1 MGFLTQY
8 YLLHNIHT
16 NETVIHDGLTDLM
29 FEDGFRIVTKV
40 SNSRVNVFQHN
51 VLRDR
56 LFKEQYHG

>member
-8 YLLHNIHT
+8 YLLQNIHT
-16 NETVIHDGLTDLM
+16 NETVIHDELTDLM

-40 SNSRVNVFQHN
+40 SNSRVNVFKHN

-56 LFKEQYHG
+56 LYKEQYHG